1 MPLIHQVY
9 NSCGISSILM
19 ALKPDKNKELD
30 SFFRKLDKKL
40 SKALKISTDRYD
52 FQDRVQFE
60 ATWLILLVLFK
71 ETDILDQLAPML
83 PDIDNFKPLLE
94 STFDEMIIY
103 QKTKGNTGVAKDRE
117 SLIKSGSITLN
128 FLESYIEEQK
138 TDAELKLLGALF
150 GFVFDAIPEE
160 IGGSALGYITDLDPK
175 KPEEYMKK
183 IEVLVNHVSHGSVL
197 ANYEY
202 HWLALREI
210 GTCLA
215 DFKQQ
220 EAKCE
225 SIDEIT
231 STPHYFKF
239 NNPLSGQVM
248 SLTKAEILTKYHF
261 YNFDFKLDVQKR
273 FLEILK
279 NRLNL

>member
-9 NSCGISSILM
+9 NSCGISSVLM
-19 ALKPDKNKELD
+19 ALKPDRNKELD
-30 SFFRKLDKKL
+30 SFFHKLDKKAI
-40 SKALKISTDRYD
+40 KALKIPTDRYD

-60 ATWLILLVLFK
+60 AAWLILLVLFK
-71 ETDILDQLAPML
+71 ESDLLNQIASFL
-83 PDIDNFKPLLE
+83 PDIDNFKPFLE

-103 QKTKGNTGVAKDRE
+103 QKTKGNTGVVKDRE
-117 SLIKSGSITLN
+117 NLIRNGTVTLN
-128 FLESYIEEQK
+128 FLESYLEEQK
-138 TDAELKLLGALF
+138 TDAELKLLGGLF
-150 GFVFDAIPEE
+150 GLVFVAIPEE
-160 IGGSALGYITDLDPK
+160 IGGSALGYMANVDPR

-183 IEVLVNHVSHGSVL
+183 IEVLVDQVSHGSVL

-210 GTCLA
+210 GTCLSE
-215 DFKQQ
+215 FKQQ
-220 EAKCE
+220 EARSE

-239 NNPLSGQVM
+239 NNPLSGMILSV
-248 SLTKAEILTKYHF
+248 TKADILAKYHF
-261 YNFDFKLDVQKR
+261 YNFDFNLDLQKR
-273 FLEILK
+273 LLEILK

>member
-9 NSCGISSILM
+9 NSCGISSVLM

-30 SFFRKLDKKL
+30 ALFRKLDKRL
-40 SKALKISTDRYD
+40 VKALKISTDRYD
-52 FQDRVQFE
+52 FQDRVQLE
-60 ATWLILLVLFK
+60 AAWLILLALFK
-71 ETDILDQLAPML
+71 EPELLDQVASVV
-83 PDIDNFKPLLE
+83 PDVDNFKPLLE

-103 QKTKGNTGVAKDRE
+103 QKTKGNTSVVKDRE
-117 SLIKSGSITLN
+117 NLVKNGVITIH
-128 FLESYIEEQK
+128 FLEAYLEEQK

-150 GFVFDAIPEE
+150 GLVFVAIPEE
-160 IGGSALGYITDLDPK
+160 IGGSALGFVASVDPR

-183 IEVLVNHVSHGSVL
+183 IEVLVDHVSRGSVL
-197 ANYEY
+197 GNYEY

-210 GTCLA
+210 GTCL
-215 DFKQQ
+215 DEFKQQ

-225 SIDEIT
+225 SIDAIT

-239 NNPLSGQVM
+239 NNPLSGKV
-248 SLTKAEILTKYHF
+248 SSVATADILAKYHF
-261 YNFDFKLDVQKR
+261 YNFDFKLDLQKR

>member
-9 NSCGISSILM
+9 NSCGISSVLM

-30 SFFRKLDKKL
+30 AFFRKLDKKL
-40 SKALKISTDRYD
+40 VKTLKISTDRYD

-60 ATWLILLVLFK
+60 AAWLILLALFK
-71 ETDILDQLAPML
+71 EKELLDQIASII

-94 STFDEMIIY
+94 STFDEMIVY
-103 QKTKGNTGVAKDRE
+103 QKTKGNTAVMKDRE
-117 SLIKSGSITLN
+117 NLIKNGAITLN
-128 FLESYIEEQK
+128 FLESYLEEQK
-138 TDAELKLLGALF
+138 TDAELKLLGAMF
-150 GFVFDAIPEE
+150 GLVFVAIPEE
-160 IGGSALGYITDLDPK
+160 IGGSSLGYMANVDPR

-183 IEVLVNHVSHGSVL
+183 VELLVDHVSRGSVL

-202 HWLALREI
+202 HWLTLREI
-210 GTCLA
+210 GTCLSE
-215 DFKQQ
+215 FKHQ

-239 NNPLSGQVM
+239 NNPLSGMVL
-248 SLTKAEILTKYHF
+248 SVIKADILTKYHF
-261 YNFDFKLDVQKR
+261 YNFDFNLDLQKR

>member
-9 NSCGISSILM
+9 NSCGISSVLM

-30 SFFRKLDKKL
+30 AFFRKLDKKTLKTLKL
-40 SKALKISTDRYD
+40 STERYD

-60 ATWLILLVLFK
+60 AGWLILLVLFK
-71 ETDILDQLAPML
+71 EPDFIDLLAPVM
-83 PDIDNFKPLLE
+83 PDIDNLKPLLE

-103 QKTKGNTGVAKDRE
+103 QKTKGNTGVVKDRE
-117 SLIKSGSITLN
+117 NLIKNGTITLN
-128 FLESYIEEQK
+128 FLESYLEEQK

-150 GFVFDAIPEE
+150 GLVFDAISED
-160 IGGSALGYITDLDPK
+160 IGGSALGYIANLDPR

-183 IEVLVNHVSHGSVL
+183 IEVLVDHVSRGTVL

-239 NNPLSGQVM
+239 NNPLSGMVM
-248 SLTKAEILTKYHF
+248 SLAKADILTKYHF
-261 YNFDFKLDVQKR
+261 YNFEFKLDLQKK

-279 NRLNL
+279 KRLNL